1 MSYTP
6 AERETVLQCDDES
19 KTWMITSCQQVII
32 TKLKKANI
40 EAYKIREDDGMHWY
54 KDIPFNQVSF
64 RSVSK
69 RKPMSESQ
77 RKAASDR
84 LKKAREKK

>member
-19 KTWMITSCQQVII
+19 KTWTITSCQPTVI
-32 TKLKKANI
+32 TKLKKSNL
-40 EAYKIREDDGMHWY
+40 EPYKVTDDGMHWY
-54 KDIPFNQVSF
+54 KDIPFSQVSF

-69 RKPMSESQ
+69 RKPMSDEQ
-77 RKAASDR
+77 RQAAADR
-84 LKKAREKK
+84 LRKAREKQ